1 MSFPELQVLPD
12 PPRPGLR
19 RCGHAQAQSTG
30 LEDFMPLSWRPRMDE
45 TWGCA
50 AR

>member
-1 MSFPELQVLPD
+1 MGGERARGHGLPLTGSD
-12 PPRPGLR
+12 A
-19 RCGHAQAQSTG
+19 HAGIYG
-30 LEDFMPLSWRPRMDE
+30 LEDFMPLSWRPRMGE